1 MTEITFILENLLPV
15 SRFYREAKWV
25 IINASGVL
33 MFFFFFLSHR
43 KRAII
48 NKCLKEEALIS
59 HKKYSNKKK
68 DYVFALLFIDS

>member
-25 IINASGVL
+25 IINASVVL
-33 MFFFFFLSHR
+33 MFFFLSHR

>member
-33 MFFFFFLSHR
+33 MFFLSHR